1 MKNKIN
7 KLRDEFNG
15 LSFALFTILSI
26 PFVLVFVACAA
37 AAGYAVIDW
46 L

>member
-1 MKNKIN
+1 MKDDLIENH
-7 KLRDEFNG
+7 DS

-26 PFVLVFVACAA
+26 PFVLVFVACVT
-37 AAGYAVIDW
+37 AAGYAFIDW

>member
-1 MKNKIN
+1 MQNEIK
-7 KLRDEFNG
+7 KLLVEVSG

-26 PFVLVFVACAA
+26 PFVLVFVACAC
-37 AAGYAVIDW
+37 AGAYSIIDW